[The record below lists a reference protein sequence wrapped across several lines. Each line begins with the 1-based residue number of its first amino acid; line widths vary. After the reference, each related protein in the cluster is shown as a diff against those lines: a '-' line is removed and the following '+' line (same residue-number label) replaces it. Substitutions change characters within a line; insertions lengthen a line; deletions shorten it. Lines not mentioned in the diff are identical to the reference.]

1 MLFSVAPY
9 FSFCHFKLMQCR
21 FKDPSALTPFYQKKK
36 KLGNPRI
43 PAGGHQ
49 PQELQ
54 VVCPNRVQNDS
65 SLKINGRC
73 LDLFLWT
80 SFLCNDSINF

>member
-9 FSFCHFKLMQCR
+9 SSFCHFKLMQCR
-21 FKDPSALTPFYQKKK
+21 FKDPSALTPFYRKK

-43 PAGGHQ
+43 PTGGHQ

-54 VVCPNRVQNDS
+54 VVCLNRVQNDS

-73 LDLFLWT
+73 LIFFYGLTFYVTTL
-80 SFLCNDSINF
+80 